1 MANIGFIN
9 GPNSTLPTT
18 VKFQSINFQQLD
30 NVSVTTTTSGRT
42 VRVSNSTT
50 LWTAQ
55 LQMTAYTVADFKA
68 IQAFIAQLRGSLND
82 FYVVL
87 PSISDFSGTTTG
99 SVSLQV
105 QANTDAGATSVEVIT
120 DTGEL
125 TLKAGDVVS
134 FSNHNKVYMITQ
146 DCVGVGSSAG
156 DSAGGKTLQI
166 TPPLVE
172 AVTTSHTVAYDNVA
186 FLMIALSSPFEYN
199 YNVDGTVNFTI
210 EVREVL

>member
-1 MANIGFIN
+1 MANIGYIN

-18 VKFQSINFQQLD
+18 VKFESVNFRQLD

-50 LWTAQ
+50 IWTGS
-55 LQMTAYTVADFKA
+55 LKMIAYTQADFKA
-68 IQAFIAQLRGSLND
+68 IQAFLAQLRGQLND

-87 PSISDFSGTTTG
+87 PGISDFSGTTTG
-99 SVSLQV
+99 GVSLEV
-105 QANTDAGATSVEVIT
+105 QTNADAGATSVEVIT

-125 TLKAGDVVS
+125 TLKAGDMIT
-134 FSNHNKVYMITQ
+134 FSNHNKAYMITEN
-146 DCVGVGSSAG
+146 CAGVGSSGG
-156 DSAGGKTLQI
+156 DSAGGKTLKF

-172 AVTTSHTVAYDNVA
+172 AVTTSHTIAYDNVA

-199 YNVDGTVNFTI
+199 YNVDGTVSFTI